1 MRTRRVAATLILTT
15 SLAVGGGTAASAQAE
30 ADAAVEMGQ
39 DAAPEASS
47 DADLDGDTIYH
58 RILENRFNSYDQSL
72 EMESGDQSR
81 ATQATSVE
89 MRYLNFRADSDRILS
104 KTIAKY
110 NAPQDVRHLGYLII
124 NKAEGV
130 DDQFVYRPS
139 SRRVRRVNLRGEAV
153 FGTDFSFEDII
164 PNEFED
170 ATYERKPDEN
180 VADIDCF
187 VVEVTPTAKA
197 ESEYTRMVVYAHK
210 ENYVPVRTLYWD
222 NKDVMAKEMKAEPD
236 SIQRFEDVENDQP
249 KIVWFAK
256 RMRMDHLKL
265 ETWTNLV
272 VTELHPNP
280 GLRNRDFS
288 ERELARS
295 H

>member
-15 SLAVGGGTAASAQAE
+15 SLALGGGTAASAQAE
-30 ADAAVEMGQ
+30 AEAAVEMGH
-39 DAAPEASS
+39 DAPPEATS
-47 DADLDGDTIYH
+47 DADLDGDIIYQ
-58 RILENRFNSYDQSL
+58 RILANRFNSYDQSL

-81 ATQATSVE
+81 AIQSTSVQL
-89 MRYLNFRADSDRILS
+89 RYLSFRADSDRILS

-110 NAPQDVRHLGYLII
+110 HAPQDVRHLGYLII
-124 NKAEGV
+124 NKVEGV

-139 SRRVRRVNLRGEAV
+139 SRRVRRVNLRGESV
-153 FGTDFSFEDII
+153 FEDGI
-164 PNEFED
+164 
-170 ATYERKPDEN
+170 YQRMPDEK
-180 VADIDCF
+180 VGDVDCF
-187 VVEVTPTAKA
+187 VIQVTPTKKA
-197 ESEYTRMVVYAHK
+197 ESEYSKMVVYAHK

-222 NKDVMAKEMKAEPD
+222 NKNLMAKEMKADPD
-236 SIQRFEDVENDQP
+236 SIQRFEDEENGQP

-256 RMRMDHLKL
+256 QMRMDHLQL

-272 VTELHPNP
+272 VTELQPNP

>member
-15 SLAVGGGTAASAQAE
+15 SLALGGGTAASAQAE
-30 ADAAVEMGQ
+30 ADAAVEMGH
-39 DAAPEASS
+39 DSAPEATS
-47 DADLDGDTIYH
+47 DADLDGDIIYQ
-58 RILENRFNSYDQSL
+58 RILANRFNSYDQSL
-72 EMESGDQSR
+72 EMESGNQSR
-81 ATQATSVE
+81 AIQSTSVRL
-89 MRYLNFRADSDRILS
+89 RYLSFRADSDRILS

-110 NAPQDVRHLGYLII
+110 HAPQDVRHLGYLII
-124 NKAEGV
+124 NKVEGV

-139 SRRVRRVNLRGEAV
+139 SRRVRRVNLRGESV

-164 PNEFED
+164 PQEFED
-170 ATYERKPDEN
+170 GIYQRMPDEK
-180 VADIDCF
+180 VGDVDCF
-187 VVEVTPTAKA
+187 VIQVTPTKKA
-197 ESEYTRMVVYAHK
+197 ESEYSKMVVYAHK

-222 NKDVMAKEMKAEPD
+222 NKNLMAKEMKADPD
-236 SIQRFEDVENDQP
+236 SIQRFEDEENGQP

-256 RMRMDHLKL
+256 QMRMDHLQL

-272 VTELHPNP
+272 VTELQPNP